1 MFVSFFSRD
10 RCSICFVELLHLLFL
25 LLVLPGELSSM
36 AFCVLQVDIP
46 TGVMVD
52 PLRFL
57 YRCTFDKLN
66 YILLYT
72 FALKEQIEG
81 ENGTKSL
88 ANPEKK
94 YVAKSFYPWF
104 RPPGLSVQ
112 LKLGSVHPSLLPFF
126 SC

>member
-1 MFVSFFSRD
+1 MCYSFLVQWRYTQRCVRELFSRD
-10 RCSICFVELLHLLFL
+10 RCSNCFVELLHLLFL
-25 LLVLPGELSSM
+25 LLVLPGELSCM

-52 PLRFL
+52 PVRFL

-81 ENGTKSL
+81 ENGTS
-88 ANPEKK
+88 
-94 YVAKSFYPWF
+94 
-104 RPPGLSVQ
+104 
-112 LKLGSVHPSLLPFF
+112 
-126 SC
+126 